1 MKKRTIYLNGN
12 IFSQSITGVQRFGI
26 ELIRQLDALAPD
38 YNIHF
43 ILLIKENKYPSF
55 TDSLQHIRVKK
66 VGWFSSK
73 LWEQFDLFVHA
84 GGKPLVTFAS
94 AAPVFKRNQYFA
106 IHDASIYDQPHVL
119 SCIYR
124 LWYRCVYAVITK
136 RVRKIITVS
145 QFSSQRLQKA
155 LHVDAAK
162 MAIVHDGGDHLSSIA
177 EDNSILEQ
185 LPLHKKIV
193 FVVGSLNPYK
203 NFTQVL
209 AVANVLQDEPNIH
222 FAIAG
227 NINNKIFRNSSG
239 IKELLVSD
247 NITFLGSITD
257 EQLQAMY
264 RSARCFL
271 FLSLYEGFGI
281 PVAEAM
287 NAGCPVVCSDAACL
301 PELFSRYTY
310 MVNPNET
317 AIIAAAVKKVCSD
330 DEVYSRYQQKAAE
343 GSQVYRW
350 RESAKT
356 LLQVLNEQEG

>member
-1 MKKRTIYLNGN
+1 MKKKTVYLNGN

-26 ELIRQLDALAPD
+26 ELIRQLDALAPE
-38 YNIHF
+38 YNIDF
-43 ILLIKENKYPSF
+43 ILLVKENKYPSF
-55 TDSLQHIRVKK
+55 TNSLQNIKVKK
-66 VGWFSSK
+66 KGWFSGK
-73 LWEQFDLFVHA
+73 LWEQIDLFVHTRD
-84 GGKPLVTFAS
+84 KSLITFAS

-106 IHDASIYDQPHVL
+106 IHDASIYDQPQVL
-119 SCIYR
+119 SGIYR
-124 LWYRCVYAVITK
+124 LWYRSVYAVITK

-155 LHVDAAK
+155 LRVDAAK
-162 MAIVHDGGDHLSSIA
+162 MAIVHDGGDHLSRIT
-177 EDNSILEQ
+177 EDKSILAQ
-185 LPLHKKIV
+185 LPPHKKTV

-209 AVANVLQDEPNIH
+209 AVANALQNETDIH
-222 FAIAG
+222 FVIAG

-239 IKELLVSD
+239 IKEQLVAD

-264 RSARCFL
+264 KSARCFL

-287 NAGCPVVCSDAACL
+287 NAGCPVICSDVACL
-301 PELFSRYTY
+301 PELFSQYTY

-317 AIIAAAVKKVCSD
+317 ANIAAAVKEVCFN
-330 DEVYSRYQQKAAE
+330 DEVYNRYQQQAAE